1 MGKFDGLVL
10 VADFDGTFRPYGMDC
25 VPEENLRAVEGFM
38 TRGGRFTV
46 ATGRDPRSFR
56 GIRGQF
62 AVNAPAIL
70 SNGAVLQDAGTGE
83 SLYES
88 FLPFSCR
95 EDFRRLL
102 AAFPEVGMEV
112 HRGED
117 VRVCRLTPG
126 VEEHLRNM
134 GAPVS
139 VVPPEKILF
148 PWTKAAFIV
157 PGPLAEENPQCG
169 DILAWLEE
177 NCPGRYD
184 AAPSGA
190 IVDVACAGSTKGTG
204 VLRLLEYLGAG
215 REGLFCAGDGWNDLP
230 MLRLAHRAFAPETAL
245 AAVRQEP
252 GITVTGSRRRCLR
265 DIVELLEELY

>member
-1 MGKFDGLVL
+1 M
-10 VADFDGTFRPYGMDC
+10 
-25 VPEENLRAVEGFM
+25 
-38 TRGGRFTV
+38 RG
-46 ATGRDPRSFR
+46 
-56 GIRGQF
+56 
-62 AVNAPAIL
+62 
-70 SNGAVLQDAGTGE
+70 
-83 SLYES
+83 Y
-88 FLPFSCR
+88 
-95 EDFRRLL
+95 
-102 AAFPEVGMEV
+102 
-112 HRGED
+112 
-117 VRVCRLTPG
+117 
-126 VEEHLRNM
+126 
-134 GAPVS
+134 
-139 VVPPEKILF
+139 
-148 PWTKAAFIV
+148 
-157 PGPLAEENPQCG
+157 
-169 DILAWLEE
+169 LAWLEE

>member
-1 MGKFDGLVL
+1 
-10 VADFDGTFRPYGMDC
+10 
-25 VPEENLRAVEGFM
+25 
-38 TRGGRFTV
+38 
-46 ATGRDPRSFR
+46 
-56 GIRGQF
+56 
-62 AVNAPAIL
+62 
-70 SNGAVLQDAGTGE
+70 
-83 SLYES
+83 
-88 FLPFSCR
+88 
-95 EDFRRLL
+95 
-102 AAFPEVGMEV
+102 MEV

-230 MLRLAHRAFAPETAL
+230 MLRLAHRGVCAGDGFGGGAAGAGDYRYRVPPGAACGILWSFWRSCTEKRKQGRPDESIVRAALLLERGFSDAVTA
-245 AAVRQEP
+245 ASGIRRP
-252 GITVTGSRRRCLR
+252 GRHSAGASRRRTAGLPGAGGGPRRSGRKIGCYFSGCAGGS
-265 DIVELLEELY
+265 D

>member
-1 MGKFDGLVL
+1 
-10 VADFDGTFRPYGMDC
+10 
-25 VPEENLRAVEGFM
+25 
-38 TRGGRFTV
+38 
-46 ATGRDPRSFR
+46 
-56 GIRGQF
+56 
-62 AVNAPAIL
+62 
-70 SNGAVLQDAGTGE
+70 
-83 SLYES
+83 
-88 FLPFSCR
+88 
-95 EDFRRLL
+95 
-102 AAFPEVGMEV
+102 MEV

-252 GITVTGSRRRCLR
+252 GLPLPVPPGAACGILWSFWRNCTEKRKQGRPDESIVRAALLFGAGIFRRCYRRLR
-265 DIVELLEELY
+265 YPPPREAFCRRQQAAHSRPAWCRGRAAPQRAQNRMLFFRLCRRI